1 MKQKPDKRR
10 VEVVVGKPDASAA
23 TALYREGQA
32 AQKRGN
38 LQAAEECFRRAL
50 ALQPDHLNALQML
63 GIL

>member
-32 AQKRGN
+32 AQ
-38 LQAAEECFRRAL
+38 
-50 ALQPDHLNALQML
+50 
-63 GIL
+63 